1 MHVFT
6 NLIVHVI
13 FKQAHSQIVQNKTY
27 SFAYHHSMIYLRG
40 IFGLAFLIGFAYLF
54 SANRKG
60 IDWRLV
66 GTGIL
71 LQIIFGL
78 LVIRVDVVATG
89 FDLISRGFV
98 RFLDFSEAGAH
109 FLFGDLTK
117 SFSPDD
123 PNATHRLGYMFAFRA
138 LPTVIFFSA
147 VTSGLYYLGIL
158 QKVVYSLAWIM
169 SRTMRL
175 SGAESFAAAGN
186 IFLGQ
191 TEAPLL
197 VRPFVPTMTR
207 SELLCLMVGGM
218 ANIAGS
224 VMGAYVNFLGGD
236 DPAAK
241 AAFAAHLLSASIM
254 SAPAG
259 ILIAKILLPETE
271 SIEQKL
277 VVHKEQLG
285 VNIIDAMSM
294 GAADGLK
301 LALNIGGMLI
311 AFVAIVYMLNA
322 GLAGIG
328 EITGLNNWVNTSTN
342 GAFKQFSM
350 EYIFGQVFRL
360 FAFIMGIE
368 WKDTLL
374 VGSLLGQKTVINEF
388 VAYLSLADMQRAGAI
403 SPRSVVISTY
413 ALCSFA
419 NFSSIAIQ
427 IGGIGNLAPNQQ
439 GNLSKL
445 GLTALLGGTL
455 TTMMTATIAGA
466 LIK

>member
-1 MHVFT
+1 
-6 NLIVHVI
+6 
-13 FKQAHSQIVQNKTY
+13 
-27 SFAYHHSMIYLRG
+27 MIYLRG
-40 IFGLAFLIGFAYLF
+40 VFGLAFLIAVAYMF
-54 SANRKG
+54 SSNRKA
-60 IDWRLV
+60 IDWKLV

-71 LQIIFGL
+71 LQLIFGL
-78 LVIRVDVVATG
+78 LVIKVDVVADG
-89 FDLISRGFV
+89 FDWISRGFV
-98 RFLDFSEAGAH
+98 RFLDFSAEGAK

-117 SFSPDD
+117 DFAAND
-123 PNATHRLGYMFAFRA
+123 PKATHHLGYLFAFRA
-138 LPTVIFFSA
+138 LPTIIFFSA

-158 QKVVYSLAWIM
+158 QKVVYGIAWVM

-175 SGAESFAAAGN
+175 SGAESFSAAGN

-207 SELLCLMVGGM
+207 SELLCLMIGGM

-236 DPAAK
+236 SPESK
-241 AAFAAHLLSASIM
+241 AEFAAHLLSASIM

-259 ILIAKILLPETE
+259 ILISKILLPETE
-271 SIEQKL
+271 SIDQKL

-285 VNIIDAMSM
+285 VNIIDAMSI

-301 LALNIGGMLI
+301 LALNVGGMLI
-311 AFVAIVYMLNA
+311 AFIAVVYMVNA
-322 GLAGIG
+322 GLSSIG
-328 EITGLNNWVNTSTN
+328 DITGLNAWVKASTE
-342 GAFKQFSM
+342 GTFKEFSL

-360 FAFIMGIE
+360 FAFVMGIE

-388 VAYLSLADMQRAGAI
+388 VAYLNLAEMQRTGVI
-403 SPRSVVISTY
+403 SRRSVTISTY

-427 IGGIGNLAPNQQ
+427 VGGIGNMAPNQQ

-445 GLTALLGGTL
+445 GMTALLGGTL
-455 TTMMTATIAGA
+455 TTMMTATIAGT
-466 LIK
+466 LIEE